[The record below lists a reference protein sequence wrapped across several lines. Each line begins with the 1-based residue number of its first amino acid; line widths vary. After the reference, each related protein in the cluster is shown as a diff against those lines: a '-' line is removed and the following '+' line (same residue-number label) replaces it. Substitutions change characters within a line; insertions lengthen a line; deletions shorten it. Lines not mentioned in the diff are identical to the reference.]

1 MNVLQEFN
9 IKANNPEL
17 FEIAFIHSSYKSKYK
32 LKYDYERLEFLGDS
46 ILSLLVSHYLY
57 ENYEEFEEGGL
68 TKLRSNFVC
77 EAALEYYSFY
87 LGFNKYLKIS
97 NDNMTKNE
105 IKSANADIVESF
117 LGALF
122 LDQGIEKTK
131 EFLERYI
138 FKFIDSRHVFFTD
151 YKSKIKEYGD
161 ANEIEVKYELLKETG
176 YQHDK
181 TFLINILLN
190 NKVFGHGTGK
200 SKKIAEQFAAKMA
213 TDKLE
218 IDKDI
223 FSIKK
228 K

>member
-1 MNVLQEFN
+1 MNVLKEFN
-9 IKANNPEL
+9 IKTNNPEL
-17 FEIAFIHSSYKSKYK
+17 FEIAFVHSSYKVKYN
-32 LKYDYERLEFLGDS
+32 LKKDYERLEFLGDS
-46 ILSLLVSHYLY
+46 VLSLLVSHYLY

-77 EAALEYYSFY
+77 EDALEYYSFY
-87 LGFNKYLKIS
+87 LGFDKYLKMS

-138 FKFIDSRHVFFTD
+138 FKFIDSRYVFFTD

-161 ANEIEVKYELLKETG
+161 ANEIEIKYEIVKETG

-181 TFLINILLN
+181 TFIMKILLD
-190 NKVFGHGTGK
+190 NKSFGLGKGK
-200 SKKIAEQFAAKMA
+200 SKKEAEQSAAKLA
-213 TDKLE
+213 VDKLG
-218 IDKDI
+218 IDKNI
-223 FSIKK
+223 FSVKK